1 MVSNQHSTGRGS
13 QSVLTL
19 WMTVALG
26 ALLLLMA
33 WRGELLALLGLPL
46 LLLIH
51 RGQAPAPHP
60 ELMPEAGQGLAL
72 LLGRL
77 LPVWSRQ
84 VEAADRALQSGTEEL
99 LESFT
104 QIVEH
109 HQRMPEEP
117 ELAETVWQQAEKALQ
132 GLQFAD
138 RLSQMLL
145 VLKRDIDKL
154 AVATPELDKAA
165 PADAERWLQE
175 LHDTYTTDEQRVR
188 HEGQGPQAVRGK
200 GVDFFD

>member
-1 MVSNQHSTGRGS
+1 MVSNQHATAQGS
-13 QSVLTL
+13 QPVLTL
-19 WMTVALG
+19 WMLMALG
-26 ALLLLMA
+26 VLLLLVA
-33 WRGELLALLGLPL
+33 WRGDPLALLGLPL

-51 RGQAPAPHP
+51 RGQAPAPRP
-60 ELMPEAGQGLAL
+60 EPTPEAGHGLAL

-154 AVATPELDKAA
+154 AVAAPELDQAA
-165 PADAERWLQE
+165 PADAERWLQD

-188 HEGQGPQAVRGK
+188 HEGQGPQVVRGK